1 MEHGIGGADERGGSC
16 PLFNVNGS
24 ALPAD
29 KTRLIT
35 RKRTHIGRTGRGCW
49 RGMESLVEGRW
60 WWGGQNSKGG
70 EDNKR

>member
-35 RKRTHIGRTGRGCW
+35 RKRTHIGRTGRGC
-49 RGMESLVEGRW
+49 
-60 WWGGQNSKGG
+60 
-70 EDNKR
+70 